1 MEGTGRRTEAACPR
15 PVARDSLH
23 TPVRVVEPEPDEPG
37 ASRAPGGRGAAD
49 PAGRVSA
56 LVRLHGH
63 RPGLATA
70 TGTAGGPAA
79 PHRALVDASLREPRV
94 PAPSTA
100 TPAAR
105 PGRAGRARVPAGPRT
120 DDPVDTDGA
129 DTDDADTDDVDTD
142 DVDTNDVDTNDKDH
156 TGRRPIRG
164 AGGPA
169 APLRADARSAARSGS
184 PRPGCPPAHRAGP
197 R

>member
-1 MEGTGRRTEAACPR
+1 MEGTDRRTEAACPR
-15 PVARDSLH
+15 PAARYSLH
-23 TPVRVVEPEPDEPG
+23 TPVRVVEPDPDEPG
-37 ASRAPGGRGAAD
+37 ASRAPGGRGRVD

-56 LVRLHGH
+56 SVRLHGH
-63 RPGLATA
+63 LPGLVTA

-79 PHRALVDASLREPRV
+79 PHRALVDASPREPRV

-105 PGRAGRARVPAGPRT
+105 PGRAGRARVPAGPC
-120 DDPVDTDGA
+120 TDGSW
-129 DTDDADTDDVDTD
+129 TDRTGRTGR
-142 DVDTNDVDTNDKDH
+142 TDH

-164 AGGPA
+164 AAGPA
-169 APLRADARSAARSGS
+169 APPRADARSAARSGS
-184 PRPGCPPAHRAGP
+184 PRPGCPSAHRAGP

>member
-120 DDPVDTDGA
+120 DDPVDTD
-129 DTDDADTDDVDTD
+129 
-142 DVDTNDVDTNDKDH
+142 DVDTNDADTNDKDH